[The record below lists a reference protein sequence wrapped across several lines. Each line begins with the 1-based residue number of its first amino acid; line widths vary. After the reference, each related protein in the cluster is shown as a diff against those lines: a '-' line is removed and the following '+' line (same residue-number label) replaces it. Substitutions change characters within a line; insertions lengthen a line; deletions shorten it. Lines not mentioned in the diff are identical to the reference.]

1 MLPVKAKKIDQD
13 KLEYWLQAF
22 FLKFVVSIQYDIHSD
37 IVIQFQ
43 L

>member
-1 MLPVKAKKIDQD
+1 MLPAKAKKIDQD
-13 KLEYWLQAF
+13 KLEYWLQVF
-22 FLKFVVSIQYDIHSD
+22 FLKFVVLIQYDIHSD